1 MYLIQ
6 NKGDALMKLLITGG
20 HVITMDPVIGNGRF
34 NVLVENDRI
43 VAVGPE
49 VQAHDAQKLDASGC
63 IVIPG
68 LVNAHMHT
76 WQTALRGVTANWTL
90 PTYFRSVHAGL
101 ATCFNPDDL
110 YIGTLVGALNQLNLG
125 TTTLGDWCHN
135 NPTPDHTDRA
145 IDGLTE
151 SGIRAVFFHGSPK
164 PDPKPGQKHFSE
176 IPHPRGEIERL
187 LKGKL
192 KSRDARVT
200 LGMAILGPHY
210 STYEVAEHDFQ
221 LAAEFDLIASMHC
234 AGLEPKT
241 PDGWERLAERDLLGT
256 TTNIVH
262 GNNLSDEQ
270 LRMMVSRGVTFSV
283 APETEMTQGHGHP
296 ITGRL
301 RDAGGAPSLGV
312 DLESA
317 IAGDMFTVAR
327 VALASQRALDNAQSR
342 VDSGQLPAHSTI
354 STSEALSWI
363 TIRGAEA
370 LGLQDRIGSLTPG
383 KQADVVLIRADGLSM
398 RPVHDPVSAVLMQAS
413 AANVDTVL
421 VAGEFKKRAGKLLYE
436 QLEQRLD
443 ELDASGNRISDRVA
457 KLVPA

>member
-1 MYLIQ
+1 
-6 NKGDALMKLLITGG
+6 MKLLITGG

-34 NVLVENDRI
+34 DILIENDLI
-43 VAVGPE
+43 VEVGP
-49 VQAHDAQKLDASGC
+49 QILAHDAQRLDAAGC

-101 ATCFNPDDL
+101 ATLFNPDDL

-135 NPTPDHTDRA
+135 NPTPEHTDRA
-145 IDGLTE
+145 IDGLLE
-151 SGIRAVFFHGSPK
+151 SGIRAVYFHGSPK

-176 IPHPRGEIERL
+176 IPHPRSEIERL
-187 LKGKL
+187 LKDRFTR
-192 KSRDARVT
+192 RDALVT

-210 STYEVAEHDFQ
+210 STYDVSEHDFE
-221 LAAEFDLIASMHC
+221 LAAEYGLIASMHC

-241 PDGWERLAERDLLGT
+241 PDGWERLAERGLLGPS
-256 TTNIVH
+256 TNIVH
-262 GNNLSDEQ
+262 GNNLSEAQ
-270 LRMMVSRGVTFSV
+270 LRMMIGRGVTFSV

-301 RDAGGAPSLGV
+301 RDVGGAPSLGV

-327 VALASQRALDNAQSR
+327 VALASQRALDNAQAR
-342 VDSGQLPAHSTI
+342 ADSGQLPDHSTI

-370 LGLQDRIGSLTPG
+370 LGLQDRVGSLTPG
-383 KQADVVLIRADGLSM
+383 KQADIVLIRADGLSM
-398 RPVHDPVSAVLMQAS
+398 RPVHDPVASVLMQGS

-421 VAGEFKKRAGKLLYE
+421 VAGAIRKRAGKLLYTH
-436 QLEQRLD
+436 LEQRLD
-443 ELDASGNRISDRVA
+443 ELDASGRRISDRFA
-457 KLVPA
+457 ELAPA

>member
-1 MYLIQ
+1 
-6 NKGDALMKLLITGG
+6 MKLLITGG

-34 NVLVENDRI
+34 DILIENDLI
-43 VAVGPE
+43 VEVGP
-49 VQAHDAQKLDASGC
+49 QILANDAQRLDATGC

-101 ATCFNPDDL
+101 ATLFNPDDL

-135 NPTPDHTDRA
+135 NPTPEHTDRA
-145 IDGLTE
+145 IDGLLE
-151 SGIRAVFFHGSPK
+151 SGIRAVYFHGSPK

-176 IPHPRGEIERL
+176 IPHPRSEIERL
-187 LKGKL
+187 LKDRFTR
-192 KSRDARVT
+192 SDALVT

-210 STYEVAEHDFQ
+210 STYDVSEHDFE
-221 LAAEFDLIASMHC
+221 LAAEYGLIASMHC

-241 PDGWERLAERDLLGT
+241 PDGWERLAERGLLGPS
-256 TTNIVH
+256 TNIVH
-262 GNNLSDEQ
+262 GNNLSEAQ
-270 LRMMVSRGVTFSV
+270 LRMMIGRGVTFSV

-301 RDAGGAPSLGV
+301 RDVGGAPSLGV

-327 VALASQRALDNAQSR
+327 VALASQRALDNAQAR
-342 VDSGQLPAHSTI
+342 ADSGQLPAHSTI

-370 LGLQDRIGSLTPG
+370 LGLQDRVGSLTPG
-383 KQADVVLIRADGLSM
+383 KQADIVLIRADGLSM
-398 RPVHDPVSAVLMQAS
+398 RPVHDPVASVLMQGS

-421 VAGEFKKRAGKLLYE
+421 VAGAIRKRAGKLLYTH
-436 QLEQRLD
+436 LEQRLD
-443 ELDASGNRISDRVA
+443 ELDASGRRISNRFA
-457 KLVPA
+457 ELAPA

>member
-1 MYLIQ
+1 MKRLIV
-6 NKGDALMKLLITGG
+6 GG
-20 HVITMDPVIGNGRF
+20 QVITIDPAIGNGYF
-34 NVLVENDRI
+34 NVLIENDRI
-43 VAVGPE
+43 VAVGPNVE
-49 VQAHDAQKLDASGC
+49 SADAQQIDATGC

-68 LVNAHMHT
+68 LINAHMHT

-101 ATCFNPDDL
+101 ATTFTPDDL

-135 NPTPDHTDRA
+135 NPTPAHTDRA
-145 IDGLTE
+145 IDGLLE
-151 SGIRAVFFHGSPK
+151 SGIRAVYFHGSPK
-164 PDPKPGQKHFSE
+164 PDPKPGMKHFSE
-176 IPHPRGEIERL
+176 IPHPRSEIERL
-187 LKGKL
+187 LKNRF
-192 KSRDARVT
+192 KSRDELVT

-210 STYEVAEHDFQ
+210 STYEVAEHDFL
-221 LAAEFDLIASMHC
+221 LAAEFNLIASMHC

-241 PDGWERLAERDLLGT
+241 ANGWERLAERTLLGP

-262 GNNLSDEQ
+262 GNNLTDAQ
-270 LRMMVSRGVTFSV
+270 LRMMIDLGVTFSV

-301 RDAGGAPSLGV
+301 YETGSAPSLGV

-327 VALASQRALDNAQSR
+327 VALASQRALDNAR
-342 VDSGQLPAHSTI
+342 ARIVTGQLPAQSTI
-354 STSEALSWI
+354 STSDALSWI

-370 LGLQDRIGSLTPG
+370 LGLQDRVGSLTPG

-398 RPVHDPVSAVLMQAS
+398 RPVHDPVSAVVMQAS
-413 AANVDTVL
+413 AAHVDTVI
-421 VAGEFKKRAGKLLYE
+421 VAGEFKKRGGRLLYE
-436 QLEQRLD
+436 HVEQRLT
-443 ELDASGNRISDRVA
+443 ELDASGSGITQRFA
-457 KLVPA
+457 ALAHT

>member
-1 MYLIQ
+1 
-6 NKGDALMKLLITGG
+6 MKLLITGG
-20 HVITMDPVIGNGRF
+20 QVITMDPVIGNGRF
-34 NVLVENDRI
+34 NVLIENDRI
-43 VAVGPE
+43 VDIGPE
-49 VQAHDAQKLDASGC
+49 VQAHDAQQLDASGC

-68 LVNAHMHT
+68 LINAHMHT

-135 NPTPDHTDRA
+135 NPTPAHTDRA
-145 IDGLTE
+145 VDGLLE
-151 SGIRAVFFHGSPK
+151 SGIRAVYFHGSPK

-176 IPHPRGEIERL
+176 IPHPRSEIERL
-187 LKGKL
+187 LKSKFT
-192 KSRDARVT
+192 SRDAKVT

-210 STYEVAEHDFQ
+210 STFEVSEHDFQ
-221 LAAEFDLIASMHC
+221 LAAEFELIASMHC

-241 PDGWERLAERDLLGT
+241 PDGWERLAERNLLGP

-262 GNNLSDEQ
+262 GNNLTDAQ
-270 LRMMVSRGVTFSV
+270 LRMMIDRGVTFSV

-301 RDAGGAPSLGV
+301 RDAGSAPSLGV

-327 VALASQRALDNAQSR
+327 VALASQRALDNAQAR
-342 VDSGQLPAHSTI
+342 ANTGQLPAHSTI
-354 STSEALSWI
+354 STSDALSWI

-370 LGLQDRIGSLTPG
+370 LGLQDRVGSLTPG

-398 RPVHDPVSAVLMQAS
+398 RPVHDPVSAVLMQGS

-421 VAGEFKKRAGKLLYE
+421 VAGEFKKRDGKLLYE
-436 QLEQRLD
+436 HLERRLD
-443 ELDASGNRISDRVA
+443 ELDESGRRISERFA
-457 KLVPA
+457 ELTPA

>member
-1 MYLIQ
+1 
-6 NKGDALMKLLITGG
+6 MKLLITGG
-20 HVITMDPVIGNGRF
+20 QVITMDPAIGNGRF
-34 NVLVENDRI
+34 DVLIENDRI
-43 VAVGPE
+43 VEVGPN
-49 VQAHDAQKLDASGC
+49 VQAHDAQQLDASGC

-68 LVNAHMHT
+68 LINAHMHT

-101 ATCFNPDDL
+101 ATCFQPDDL

-135 NPTPDHTDRA
+135 NPAPDYTDRA
-145 IDGLTE
+145 IDGLVE
-151 SGIRAVFFHGSPK
+151 SGIRAVYFHGSPK

-176 IPHPRGEIERL
+176 IPHPRSEIERL
-187 LKGKL
+187 LKDRFP
-192 KSRDARVT
+192 SRDAKVT

-210 STYEVAEHDFQ
+210 STYEVSEHDFK
-221 LAAEFDLIASMHC
+221 LAAEFGLIASMHC

-241 PDGWERLAERDLLGT
+241 PDGWERLAERNLLGK

-262 GNNLSDEQ
+262 GNNLTDTQ
-270 LRMMVSRGVTFSV
+270 LRMMVDRGVTFSV

-301 RDAGGAPSLGV
+301 RDAGSEPSLGV

-327 VALASQRALDNAQSR
+327 VALASQRALDNAQAR
-342 VDSGQLPAHSTI
+342 ADTGQLPARSTI
-354 STSEALSWI
+354 STSDALSWI

-370 LGLQDRIGSLTPG
+370 LGLQDRVGSLTPG

-421 VAGEFKKRAGKLLYE
+421 VAGEFKKRDGKLLY
-436 QLEQRLD
+436 QNLKQRLD
-443 ELDASGNRISDRVA
+443 ELDASGRRISERFA
-457 KLVPA
+457 ELAPA

>member
-1 MYLIQ
+1 
-6 NKGDALMKLLITGG
+6 MKLLITGG
-20 HVITMDPVIGNGRF
+20 QVITMDPAIGNGRL
-34 NVLVENDRI
+34 NVLIENDRI
-43 VAVGPE
+43 TEVGPD
-49 VQAHDAQKLDASGC
+49 VQADDAQQLDASGC

-68 LVNAHMHT
+68 LINAHLHT

-145 IDGLTE
+145 IDGLLE
-151 SGIRAVFFHGSPK
+151 SGIRAVYFHGSPK

-176 IPHPRGEIERL
+176 IPHPRSEVERL
-187 LKGKL
+187 LN
-192 KSRDARVT
+192 SRFANRDANVT

-210 STYEVAEHDFQ
+210 STYEVSEHDFQ
-221 LAAEFDLIASMHC
+221 LAAEFGLIASMHC

-241 PDGWERLAERDLLGT
+241 PDGWERLAERDLLGP

-262 GNNLSDEQ
+262 GNNLSDAQ
-270 LRMMVSRGVTFSV
+270 LRMMIERGVTFSV

-301 RDAGGAPSLGV
+301 RDAGSAPSLGV

-327 VALASQRALDNAQSR
+327 VALASQRALDNAQAR
-342 VDSGQLPAHSTI
+342 ADTGQLPAHSTI

-370 LGLQDRIGSLTPG
+370 LGLQDRVGSLTPG
-383 KQADVVLIRADGLSM
+383 KQADVVVIRADGLSM

-421 VAGEFKKRAGKLLYE
+421 VAGEFKKRDGKLLYE
-436 QLEQRLD
+436 HLERRLD
-443 ELDASGNRISDRVA
+443 ELDASGRHISERFA
-457 KLVPA
+457 ELVPA

>member
-1 MYLIQ
+1 M
-6 NKGDALMKLLITGG
+6 MKLLITGG
-20 HVITMDPVIGNGRF
+20 QVITMDPVIGNGRF
-34 NVLVENDRI
+34 NVLIENDRI
-43 VAVGPE
+43 VDIGPE
-49 VQAHDAQKLDASGC
+49 VQAHDAQQLDASGC

-68 LVNAHMHT
+68 LINAHMHT

-135 NPTPDHTDRA
+135 NPTPAHTDRA
-145 IDGLTE
+145 VDGLLE
-151 SGIRAVFFHGSPK
+151 SGIRAVYFHGSPK

-176 IPHPRGEIERL
+176 IPHPRSEIERL
-187 LKGKL
+187 LKSKFT
-192 KSRDARVT
+192 SRDAKVT

-210 STYEVAEHDFQ
+210 STFEVSEHDFQ
-221 LAAEFDLIASMHC
+221 LAAEFELIASMHC

-241 PDGWERLAERDLLGT
+241 PDGWERLAERNLLGP

-262 GNNLSDEQ
+262 GNNLTDAQ
-270 LRMMVSRGVTFSV
+270 LRMMIDRGVTFSV

-301 RDAGGAPSLGV
+301 RDAGSAPSLGV

-327 VALASQRALDNAQSR
+327 VALASQRALDNAQAR
-342 VDSGQLPAHSTI
+342 ANTGQLPAHSTI
-354 STSEALSWI
+354 STSDALSWI

-370 LGLQDRIGSLTPG
+370 LGLQDRVGSLTPG

-398 RPVHDPVSAVLMQAS
+398 RPVHDPVSAVLMQGS

-421 VAGEFKKRAGKLLYE
+421 VAGEFKKRDGKLLYE
-436 QLEQRLD
+436 HLERRLD
-443 ELDASGNRISDRVA
+443 ELDESGRRISERFA
-457 KLVPA
+457 ELTPA